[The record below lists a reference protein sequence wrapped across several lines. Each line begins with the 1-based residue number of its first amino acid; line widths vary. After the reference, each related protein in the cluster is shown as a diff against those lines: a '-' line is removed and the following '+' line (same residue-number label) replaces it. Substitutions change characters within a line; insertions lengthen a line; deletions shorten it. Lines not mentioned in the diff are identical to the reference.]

1 LRLFVEVRG
10 FEPLTPAVRRQCST
24 GLSYTPRN
32 RARVAEGPAP
42 TAQPSDGGRGGGA
55 AGGRGGAGADESGSP
70 AAPGAKRGP
79 TIRSANRSPIALS
92 SGRQNAWKFI
102 RRFCL
107 VGLEILPQFHSL
119 LSVCRSLIVIESR
132 GSDHASP
139 FGREVQKEAF
149 MKIRRRSVSAT

>member
-1 LRLFVEVRG
+1 MRLFVEVRG

-32 RARVAEGPAP
+32 RARVAEGLASIV
-42 TAQPSDGGRGGGA
+42 QPFDGGGGA
-55 AGGRGGAGADESGSP
+55 GGGGAGADESGSP

-107 VGLEILPQFHSL
+107 VGRDILPQFHSL

-132 GSDHASP
+132 GSDHANP
-139 FGREVQKEAF
+139 FGREVQMEAF
-149 MKIRRRSVSAT
+149 MKIKRRSVSAT